1 MNNEQKIKLSEELK
15 LKRFIRKKSQE
26 DCANILGISVPTY
39 RDLEY
44 NPDKLDLS
52 QAYIL
57 GEFLNWNMFEFFL
70 NDILQNAIVEESE

>member
-1 MNNEQKIKLSEELK
+1 MNSEQRKKLSEELK
-15 LKRFIRKKSQE
+15 LKRFIEKKNQE
-26 DCANILGISVPTY
+26 DCANVLRISVPTY

-57 GEFLNWNMFEFFL
+57 GEFLNWNIFEFFL
-70 NDILQNAIVEESE
+70 NDVLQNAIKENE